1 MSVDVVNDPDT
12 QIVLR
17 AGKTIGVSANG
28 TSSPERS
35 VLLMSRLKAFWCQ
48 LNLPC
53 RGMCRLASDS
63 LDHDLGRLGRF
74 ALRSHLLCCASCRRF
89 ERQIRFLRFAMR
101 RFPGQVEDGELIPG
115 TYMPDEVR
123 ERISRAL
130 TREDLYH

>member
-1 MSVDVVNDPDT
+1 MSVGMVIEPDT
-12 QIVLR
+12 QSALG
-17 AGKTIGVSANG
+17 AGTRFGVSANG
-28 TSSPERS
+28 PSSPERS
-35 VLLMSRLKAFWCQ
+35 VLLMSRLKAFWRL

-53 RGMCRLASDS
+53 QGMCRLTSDS

-74 ALRSHLLCCASCRRF
+74 ALRSHLLCYTSCRRF

>member
-1 MSVDVVNDPDT
+1 MSVDKVIEPDT
-12 QIVLR
+12 QSALG
-17 AGKTIGVSANG
+17 AGTTIGVSANG

-35 VLLMSRLKAFWCQ
+35 VLLMSRLKAFWRL

-53 RGMCRLASDS
+53 QGMCRLASNS
-63 LDHDLGRLGRF
+63 LDHDLGRPGRF
-74 ALRSHLLCCASCRRF
+74 ALRSHLLCCTSCRRF

-115 TYMPDEVR
+115 SYMPDEVR

-130 TREDLYH
+130 MREDLYY